1 MVISRSADSFPQ
13 PQSAPET
20 QPNNGDWRSSW
31 YPIGFVVDIPDNV
44 PYGFSIF
51 GEPFVLFRDG
61 AGTRACLLDRCPH
74 RLAKLSDGQMID
86 GRLECLY
93 HGWQFGAGGQCLHI
107 PHLLESAT
115 IPERATATSFPVQ
128 EQQGILWV
136 WANAEADPE
145 PAMPPTVE
153 AIDRADVFKVDTAT
167 DFPFDHNVLVE
178 NLLDPAHVYISH
190 DRSELGVR
198 REDARPLA
206 MEVLSTS
213 VQGIEGRFRRADN
226 PEAPW
231 TSLTFHA
238 PFLVHYSFSNPK
250 FGLVGG
256 LALYALPIAPGRSRL
271 LVRRYGNF
279 FKRRFTLKPRWLEH
293 LRQSKILEEDLAFI
307 LEQDRFFRQS
317 RETTK
322 SAYFPLKTCDTLV
335 MEHRRWLDQFG
346 RKLPWYV
353 GFETRKD
360 VPEQA
365 EESDAPP
372 LMSRYDRH
380 TQQCQACREAY
391 KRLGQIRQAAQIT
404 AILGLALALVSQG
417 PIKAPLVGIWLLA
430 MAVFATAERLKTRFE

>member
-1 MVISRSADSFPQ
+1 MVTTSAADASQQPQ
-13 PQSAPET
+13 PALPTQS
-20 QPNNGDWRSSW
+20 QNFDWRSSW
-31 YPIGFVVDIPDNV
+31 YPISFVVDIPDDG

-61 AGTRACLLDRCPH
+61 AGTRVCLLDRCPH
-74 RLAKLSDGQMID
+74 RLAKLSDGQVLE

-115 IPERATATSFPVQ
+115 MPERAAATAFPVQ

-136 WANAEADPE
+136 WANAEVDPD
-145 PAMPPTVE
+145 PPLPPTVE
-153 AIDRADVFKVDTAT
+153 AVDQAGVFKVDTAT
-167 DFPFDHNVLVE
+167 DFPFDHHVLVE

-190 DRSELGVR
+190 DRTELGIR

-206 MEVLSTS
+206 MEVLSTT
-213 VQGIEGRFRRADN
+213 VQGIEGRFRRAET

-231 TSLTFHA
+231 TSVTFHA
-238 PFLVHYSFSNPK
+238 PFLVHYSFSNPT
-250 FGLVGG
+250 FGVVGG

-307 LEQDRFFRQS
+307 LEQDRFFQQTG
-317 RETTK
+317 ETTK

-346 RKLPWYV
+346 QDLPWYV

-360 VPEQA
+360 RA
-365 EESDAPP
+365 EEVERLDQVP
-372 LMSRYDRH
+372 LMSRYERH
-380 TQQCQACREAY
+380 TQQCQACRGAH
-391 KRLGQIRQAAQIT
+391 KRLGQIRQAGQIT
-404 AILGLALALVSQG
+404 AVLGLALALVSQG
-417 PIKAPLVGIWLLA
+417 PTKGPIVGIWLLA
-430 MAVFATAERLKTRFE
+430 MAVFAAAERLKTRFE